1 MPGQPL
7 HADTIANIR
16 ELRYVDGLTR
26 EQIRERTG
34 INVRTSRKYAPGAFV
49 GKVPNDAVR
58 EVFLASG
65 LPAASVA
72 QDIGWLSPQRQRNG
86 AVRMRGDSSRLLRA
100 LGLRLENHRWG
111 KKGYRRMLDAEH
123 ASMIAEACG
132 VAGWSVL
139 GDEDSVAA

>member
-34 INVRTSRKYAPGAFV
+34 VGRHVSRKYAPGSYP
-49 GKVPNDAVR
+49 GKVSNELVR
-58 EVFLASG
+58 EAFLASG
-65 LPAASVA
+65 RTATSVA
-72 QDIGWLSPQRQRNG
+72 QEIGWLSPCKQRNG
-86 AVRMRGDSSRLLRA
+86 TFNEGGDGSRLLRA
-100 LGLRLENHRWG
+100 LGLRMEWGSG
-111 KKGYRRMLDAEH
+111 KKRYRRMLDAEI
-123 ASMIAEACG
+123 AETIAEACG

-139 GDEDSVAA
+139 PDEDGVAA